1 MESYKLLRDL
11 IKFNTIQ
18 DKENKK
24 IIEYLEKFL
33 QNLGFRT
40 EYKGKYFICSIGKQ
54 FKLGFLGHTDTVEY
68 IG

>member
-40 EYKGKYFICSIGKQ
+40 EYKGKYLICSIGKQ
-54 FKLGFLGHTDTVEY
+54 F
-68 IG
+68 

>member
-24 IIEYLEKFL
+24 IIEYLEKSWI
-33 QNLGFRT
+33 QNGIQRKIS
-40 EYKGKYFICSIGKQ
+40 YM
-54 FKLGFLGHTDTVEY
+54 
-68 IG
+68 

>member
-18 DKENKK
+18 DKEKKK

-40 EYKGKYFICSIGKQ
+40 EYKEIILKICS
-54 FKLGFLGHTDTVEY
+54 
-68 IG
+68 

>member
-24 IIEYLEKFL
+24 IMRKVFNIVLIL
-33 QNLGFRT
+33 Q
-40 EYKGKYFICSIGKQ
+40 K
-54 FKLGFLGHTDTVEY
+54 HH
-68 IG
+68 